1 MRSLLAAFAARVS
14 QYTTTITCLVTIA
27 AFLALCIVV
36 EGILKKG

>member
-27 AFLALCIVV
+27 AFLALCIFV